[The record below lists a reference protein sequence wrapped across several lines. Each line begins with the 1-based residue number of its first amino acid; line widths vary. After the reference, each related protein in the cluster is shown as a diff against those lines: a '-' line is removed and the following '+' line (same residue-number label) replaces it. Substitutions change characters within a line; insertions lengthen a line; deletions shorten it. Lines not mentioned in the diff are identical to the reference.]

1 MTPLQIAQTIV
12 RTLNEKKASDITLLE
27 IEKLTVLA
35 DYFVI
40 CTGTS
45 TTHIRA
51 LSDEVER
58 VMASY
63 EITPHHIEGY
73 LSGGWLLMDFGSVV
87 VHLFLKDMREFYM
100 LERMWQDAGRVDIS
114 ALLDVKSADGNM
126 DGSLVR

>member
-1 MTPLQIAQTIV
+1 MMTSLEMAQEIV
-12 RTLNEKKASDITLLE
+12 KTLDDKKASDITLLE

-51 LSDEVER
+51 MSDEVER
-58 VMASY
+58 ALAAR
-63 EITPHHIEGY
+63 EITAHHVEGY
-73 LSGGWLLMDFGSVV
+73 LSGGWVLMDFGGVV

-100 LERMWQDAGRVDIS
+100 LERMWSDAKRVDIS
-114 ALLDVKSADGNM
+114 GLVSPNQSIH
-126 DGSLVR
+126 GSLVR